1 MPIRKGDHVSEVMA
15 RELRVALAGNPNCGK
30 TALFNA
36 LTGSHQKVANYPGVT
51 VERKEGGF
59 TTPAGRQVVAI
70 DLPGTYGLRGRSP
83 DEVVTRDA
91 ILGKLEGEIRP
102 DLLICVAD
110 ATNLRLSLRLVFE
123 LKNCGIPILLAL
135 NMYDIAEY
143 RGIKIDAEGMSR
155 EIGIPVVT
163 TVAISN
169 DGTAAL
175 LQKVDELA
183 ALKQTVQPA
192 VWREQSAED
201 VRASHHAAEQIIGRF
216 VKASAAADDWTRRID
231 NVLLHPVA
239 GIVILL
245 AVLFLIFQ
253 AVFSWAAPFMDLIKA
268 GFDAIAV
275 LIRSSLPE
283 GMLSSLLA
291 DGIVAGVG
299 AVVVF
304 LPQIMILFFFIIL
317 LEDFGYMARAAF
329 LMDRVIGGVGLHGR
343 SFIPLLS
350 SFACAIPGIMA
361 TRVIENRR
369 QRLAT
374 IMIAPLMTC
383 SARIP
388 VYTLIIAAFVPD
400 RSVGGFI
407 NLQGLVMF
415 GLYAAG
421 IISAFAVA
429 FVFRHFVWKG
439 KSEPFIMELPGY
451 KRPRV
456 QSVLMGVLQRAFV
469 FLRRAGTII
478 LAMMILI
485 WFLSTVPGAPE
496 GASGPTINYSFAGII
511 GHALQPILAPI
522 GFNWQIAI
530 ALIPGLAAREVAVG
544 ALATVYA
551 VAGQGDAARE
561 ALGATIGG
569 QWSLATALALL
580 AWYVFAPQCASTLAV
595 VKRETASWKWPVVM
609 FIYMMALAYI
619 AAFIVFQTARVM
631 GG

>member
-1 MPIRKGDHVSEVMA
+1 MRTIGDSLTEA
-15 RELRVALAGNPNCGK
+15 RLRELHVALVGNPNCGK

-51 VERKEGGF
+51 VEKKEGPV
-59 TTPAGRQVVAI
+59 TTPAGTPVVVV
-70 DLPGTYGLRGRSP
+70 DLPGTYSLRGRSP
-83 DEVVTRDA
+83 DEAVTRDA
-91 ILGKLEGEIRP
+91 VLGHLEGERRP
-102 DLLICVAD
+102 DILVCVAD
-110 ATNLRLSLRLVFE
+110 ATNMRLMLRLVVE
-123 LKNCGIPILLAL
+123 LKSIGLPIILAL
-135 NMYDIAEY
+135 NMFDIAQA
-143 RGIKIDAEGMSR
+143 RDITIDIQGLSKEL
-155 EIGIPVVT
+155 GIPVVPT
-163 TVAISN
+163 IAITR
-169 DGTAAL
+169 DGTLAL
-175 LQKVDELA
+175 LREVD
-183 ALKQTVQPA
+183 ALVNQGIAP
-192 VWREQSAED
+192 RESTWHAMTRDE
-201 VRASHHAAEQIIGRF
+201 VRAAHHRADEIIARY
-216 VKASAAADDWTRRID
+216 VKAPENSDRWTRRID

-239 GIVILL
+239 GVVILL

-253 AVFSWAAPFMDLIKA
+253 AVFSWATPAMDAIKA
-268 GFDAIAV
+268 GFEWLAAAV
-275 LIRSSLPE
+275 KAGLPA

-291 DGIVAGVG
+291 DGIITGVG
-299 AVVVF
+299 SVLIF

-329 LMDRVIGGVGLHGR
+329 LMDRVVGGVGLHGR

-361 TRVIENRR
+361 TRVIDNRR

-388 VYTLIIAAFVPD
+388 VYTLIIAAFVP
-400 RSVGGFI
+400 RKQVVGFI

-421 IISAFAVA
+421 IVSAFVVA
-429 FVFRHFVWKG
+429 FVFRRFVWRG
-439 KSEPFIMELPGY
+439 QSEPFIMELPGY
-451 KRPRV
+451 KRPSLR
-456 QSVLMGVLQRAFV
+456 SVLLGVWQRAVV

-478 LAMMILI
+478 LSMMILI

-496 GASGPTINYSFAGII
+496 GATQPAINYSFAGMI
-511 GHALQPILAPI
+511 GHALQPLLAPV

-551 VAGQGDAARE
+551 VGAGDAARV
-561 ALGATIGG
+561 ALGTTIAG

-580 AWYVFAPQCASTLAV
+580 AWYVFAPQCASTLGV
-595 VKRETASWKWPVVM
+595 VKRETNSWKWPVVM
-609 FIYMMALAYI
+609 FIYMMGLAYV
-619 AAFIVFQTARVM
+619 AAFMVYQTTVAL
-631 GG
+631 GGG